1 MNAYVTWVY
10 SRTGINRVVSVSSNE
25 MESID
30 TMNAIATLPESVRG
44 GKVRRTLLVGSDAKT
59 ALRRFGDGENLQVR
73 IDINNEGQ
81 VIRTIDSY

>member
-30 TMNAIATLPESVRG
+30 TMNAIATLPVDVRG
-44 GKVRRTLLVGSDAKT
+44 GKVRRTLLVGNDAKT

-73 IDINNEGQ
+73 IDINDEGQ